1 MTLKTPGDGKQSY
14 VLQPGRIRAG
24 GWHFKFHKHLATDSQ
39 PFDKVGLR
47 QGGWGE
53 LPSAWML
60 TWSLLMVVMLM
71 VVMVVMLM
79 GDVAL
84 FRQRAEKRRA
94 EELLRL
100 GQVGRLNTLGEL
112 AAGMAHE
119 LNQPLTAL
127 LADTQAASRLLDEN
141 PPELVIARKAMAQA
155 AEQARRASDV
165 ADRLRRAVERPAMAM
180 QSSSVSLEEPVNDQ
194 IPAGSLAR

>member
-1 MTLKTPGDGKQSY
+1 
-14 VLQPGRIRAG
+14 
-24 GWHFKFHKHLATDSQ
+24 
-39 PFDKVGLR
+39 
-47 QGGWGE
+47 
-53 LPSAWML
+53 
-60 TWSLLMVVMLM
+60 
-71 VVMVVMLM
+71 MLM

>member
-1 MTLKTPGDGKQSY
+1 MMLETPGDGKQSY

-24 GWHFKFHKHLATDSQ
+24 GWHFKFHRHLATDSQ

-60 TWSLLMVVMLM
+60 TWSLLMVVMLVVM

-100 GQVGRLNTLGEL
+100 G
-112 AAGMAHE
+112 
-119 LNQPLTAL
+119 
-127 LADTQAASRLLDEN
+127 
-141 PPELVIARKAMAQA
+141 
-155 AEQARRASDV
+155 
-165 ADRLRRAVERPAMAM
+165 
-180 QSSSVSLEEPVNDQ
+180 
-194 IPAGSLAR
+194 

>member
-24 GWHFKFHKHLATDSQ
+24 GWHFKFHRHLATDSQ

>member
-1 MTLKTPGDGKQSY
+1 
-14 VLQPGRIRAG
+14 
-24 GWHFKFHKHLATDSQ
+24 
-39 PFDKVGLR
+39 
-47 QGGWGE
+47 
-53 LPSAWML
+53 
-60 TWSLLMVVMLM
+60 
-71 VVMVVMLM
+71 
-79 GDVAL
+79 
-84 FRQRAEKRRA
+84 
-94 EELLRL
+94 
-100 GQVGRLNTLGEL
+100 
-112 AAGMAHE
+112 MAHE

-194 IPAGSLAR
+194 IPVGSLAR